1 MGYVIET
8 NNLVKT
14 YGAKRA
20 VDRVSVHIGKGEI
33 YGLIGKNGAGK
44 TTLMKTILG
53 LTFQD
58 EGEIR
63 LFDSD
68 ELNKQRARIGALIEN
83 PGLYTSE
90 TAYGNLKLFG
100 MLTGSCDEEINNIL
114 KLVGLE
120 GAGRKKVKAFSLGM
134 KQRLGIAIALLG
146 NPELLVLDEPV
157 NGLDPSGIKEM
168 RDLLLELNSKGV
180 TVFISSHLIDELGKI
195 ATKFGIMRDGALV
208 EEITKDELQRACGT
222 SIEIAV
228 DDAEAAKRVIIENVS
243 GAEVKIENG
252 IVFVS
257 GGSVSAAELNKMLSV
272 ADISVSELK
281 HENVSLEDFFIQR
294 MG

>member
-14 YGAKRA
+14 YSAKRA

-44 TTLMKTILG
+44 TTLMKMILG

-68 ELNKQRARIGALIEN
+68 ELNRERARIGALIEN
-83 PGLYTSE
+83 PGLYMSE

-100 MLTGSCDEEINNIL
+100 MLTGSTDEEISEIL
-114 KLVGLE
+114 KLVGLDS
-120 GAGRKKVKAFSLGM
+120 AGKKKVKAFSLGM

-157 NGLDPSGIKEM
+157 NGLDPAGIKEV

-228 DDAEAAKRVIIENVS
+228 DDAEAAKRVIIDNVS